1 MLPSFS
7 LRGKLGVFK
16 LAHENWEDAL
26 FKTTALVIG
35 LSLITFSSTAAD
47 AARGQTLYKTCIQCH
62 GEDGR
67 GNPDQEAPRIAGQY
81 DWYIISSIEQF
92 KAGVERKNPKM
103 LPYIKNLSSTDIED
117 LAAYISK
124 MK

>member
-1 MLPSFS
+1 MKISFAS
-7 LRGKLGVFK
+7 LLVC
-16 LAHENWEDAL
+16 L
-26 FKTTALVIG
+26 FLSTT
-35 LSLITFSSTAAD
+35 SYAAD
-47 AARGQTLYKTCIQCH
+47 AAKGQELYKACIQCH

-81 DWYIISSIEQF
+81 DWYIVSSIKQF
-92 KAGVERKNPKM
+92 KAGSERKNPKM
-103 LPYIKNLSSTDIED
+103 LPFIKDLSDADIAD